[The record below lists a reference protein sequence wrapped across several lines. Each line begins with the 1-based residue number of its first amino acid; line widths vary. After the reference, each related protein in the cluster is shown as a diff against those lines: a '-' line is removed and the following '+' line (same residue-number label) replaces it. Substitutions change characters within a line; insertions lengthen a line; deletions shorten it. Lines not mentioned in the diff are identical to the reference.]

1 MFKSNS
7 QHGTQ
12 NRSFSWGCLQFFEE
26 WVIFWFC
33 QVCNGRSLAVYLLWP
48 TFDPLFVGTDGTHF
62 LRSLDGGPKTP
73 PILRRIFFSPKKSE
87 TTLGGIP
94 VVSPAGGNRA
104 IHGTTGEATLDTFS
118 SHVHL
123 SGEGEHLGICL
134 FVLVVGWGIS
144 SMGKKLKN
152 ESRWGGVEHWGKI

>member
-1 MFKSNS
+1 MPSIF
-7 QHGTQ
+7 
-12 NRSFSWGCLQFFEE
+12 WGMGG
-26 WVIFWFC
+26 WNWFC

-62 LRSLDGGPKTP
+62 LRSLDGGPKKP
-73 PILRRIFFSPKKSE
+73 VFSANLFFRRNKSDGPW
-87 TTLGGIP
+87 GGIP
-94 VVSPAGGNRA
+94 VVSPAGGHRA

-123 SGEGEHLGICL
+123 SGEGEHLGICFF

-144 SMGKKLKN
+144 WGKKLKN
-152 ESRWGGVEHWGKI
+152 ESMRGGGWALGEDLSTKNVYFSILAQQ